1 MPQVVEQIRQAGDA
15 LRTKQRALFRTHL
28 FYADRVLARLYTAL
42 GNLNEVIYRA
52 KDTALARDSAAA
64 RQYRS
69 FIGLLSILGLLLILP
84 ATAYARRLSK
94 EVGAYELRLQAEC
107 DALEQRV
114 VERTAEL
121 RAEIEERQ
129 KLEEF
134 ELGRNRLLELVAKEL
149 RYKKCY
155 RSWRL

>member
-15 LRTKQRALFRTHL
+15 LRAKQRTLFHTHL

-52 KDTALARDSAAA
+52 KDTALARDSAVA

-94 EVGAYELRLQAEC
+94 EVGATSFGCKRNATLWNSGWSNARLSFVQRLRKAE
-107 DALEQRV
+107 A
-114 VERTAEL
+114 
-121 RAEIEERQ
+121 
-129 KLEEF
+129 EEF
-134 ELGRNRLLELVAKEL
+134 ERGRNRLLELVAKEL
-149 RYKKCY
+149 RYKNCY